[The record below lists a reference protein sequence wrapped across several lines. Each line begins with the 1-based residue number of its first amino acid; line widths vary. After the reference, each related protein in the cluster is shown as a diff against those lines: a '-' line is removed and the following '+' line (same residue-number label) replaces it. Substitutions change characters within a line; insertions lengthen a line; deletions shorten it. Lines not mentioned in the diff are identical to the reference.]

1 MKIENVQVQN
11 VTDECIIWLQDW
23 LGKGGD
29 VKVGFSIF
37 MIPEILMSRHKHS
50 NSAK

>member
-1 MKIENVQVQN
+1 MKIENVQVEN

-29 VKVGFSIF
+29 VKFGFSIF
-37 MIPEILMSRHKHS
+37 IIRVSRNCNFEKI
-50 NSAK
+50 KVK